1 MEVSVLLVICSNSSI
16 HCRLVL
22 VAKLRTEEAEG
33 IFSDGGKTE
42 LLPYQGNIVFVK
54 ARVAALGGSSP
65 ELTGETPVP
74 VESPC
79 ENVKVDDWVTLRV
92 TVLLCLVEKAE
103 KDKLLIDLSML

>member
-1 MEVSVLLVICSNSSI
+1 M
-16 HCRLVL
+16 
-22 VAKLRTEEAEG
+22 
-33 IFSDGGKTE
+33 
-42 LLPYQGNIVFVK
+42 K
-54 ARVAALGGSSP
+54 ARVAP

-92 TVLLCLVEKAE
+92 TVLLCLIEKAE

>member
-1 MEVSVLLVICSNSSI
+1 M
-16 HCRLVL
+16 
-22 VAKLRTEEAEG
+22 AKLPTEEAEG

-54 ARVAALGGSSP
+54 ARVAALDGSSP
-65 ELTGETPVP
+65 ELTGETP
-74 VESPC
+74 
-79 ENVKVDDWVTLRV
+79 VDDWVTLRV